1 MPTLQE
7 IFAQPASGWPD
18 RPWDR
23 DPAVDAFGRVAVGV
37 GERLSWAVAE
47 AGVVA
52 AYRQFRVSTVP
63 TSAHAVGV
71 DTIELKRMGWEG
83 CRAQVP
89 REFAELDRGSQLE
102 TVRNTFA
109 FALRAHADL
118 RGWDRSALE
127 GALAVGLDDRVD
139 FSWEGVR
146 RTSRDKRH
154 SAQLRGVFSL
164 DGYARVSVVIRD
176 EQSGR
181 ESVTGAFRC
190 GSSVASLKRT
200 DATAGWAG
208 PTQFVFAA
216 GTDESDSARVIADL
230 DGETAVEDDALLTV
244 YRPAAGQTV
253 GALPVVHLPP
263 LDTRRLRT

>member
-1 MPTLQE
+1 M
-7 IFAQPASGWPD
+7 
-18 RPWDR
+18 
-23 DPAVDAFGRVAVGV
+23 DAFARIAVGV

-83 CRAQVP
+83 CRAEVP

-102 TVRNTFA
+102 TVRDTFA
-109 FALRAHADL
+109 FALRAHAEL

-127 GALAVGLDDRVD
+127 GALASGLDDRMD

-146 RTSRDKRH
+146 RTSKDRRH
-154 SAQLRGVFSL
+154 SAQLRGVFSF
-164 DGYARVSVVIRD
+164 DGYARVSVVMRD
-176 EQSGR
+176 ERSGR
-181 ESVTGAFRC
+181 ESITKALRC

-200 DATAGWAG
+200 DATAGWTG
-208 PTQFVFAA
+208 LTQFVFAA
-216 GTDESDSARVIADL
+216 GTDESDSARVIVGL
-230 DGETAVEDDALLTV
+230 DGETAVEDDALVTV
-244 YRPAAGQTV
+244 SQPAMGQTV
-253 GALPVVHLPP
+253 GPLPVVHLPP
-263 LDTRRLRT
+263 LDTRRLRK

>member
-1 MPTLQE
+1 MPILRE
-7 IFAQPASGWPD
+7 VFAQPAGGWPD

-23 DPAVDAFGRVAVGV
+23 DSAVDAFCRVAVGV
-37 GERLSWAVAE
+37 GEQLSWAVAE

-52 AYRQFRVSTVP
+52 AYRQFRVSTVA

-71 DTIELKRMGWEG
+71 DTIELKRTGWEG
-83 CRAQVP
+83 CRAEVP

-109 FALRAHADL
+109 FALRAHAEL
-118 RGWDRSALE
+118 RSWDRSALE
-127 GALAVGLDDRVD
+127 RALASGLDDRMD
-139 FSWEGVR
+139 FSWEGVP

-154 SAQLRGVFSL
+154 SAQLRGVFFL
-164 DGYARVSVVIRD
+164 DGYARVSVVVRD
-176 EQSGR
+176 ERSGR
-181 ESVTGAFRC
+181 ESITKSFRC

-200 DATAGWAG
+200 DATAGWADQ
-208 PTQFVFAA
+208 TQFVFAA

-230 DGETAVEDDALLTV
+230 DGKTAVEDDGLLTV
-244 YRPAAGQTV
+244 SQPATGQTV
-253 GALPVVHLPP
+253 GPLPVVHLPP